1 MDGGRSADT
10 LSLESKLKSN
20 EKVIAHQNAQVSR
33 RIFFSFDEKNFRF
46 QIDFLHESNRALER
60 RLHEVTETKRN
71 LSEKQFEE
79 RLRNDDLLRDLKDID
94 RLARKVHAD
103 KELTIDAAD
112 WELNEAKVMIHFK
125 RLTLDNVL
133 CLRFQIEIQQNHRE
147 LQTLDTR
154 IASLT
159 SVKLFLFY
167 FSFESTCDF
176 SFLLI

>member
-1 MDGGRSADT
+1 M
-10 LSLESKLKSN
+10 
-20 EKVIAHQNAQVSR
+20 
-33 RIFFSFDEKNFRF
+33 
-46 QIDFLHESNRALER
+46 ER

-112 WELNEAKVMIHFK
+112 WELKEAKVMRHFK
-125 RLTLDNVL
+125 QITLENVS

-159 SVKLFLFY
+159 SVNRFFSTYILSQHVIFLFY
-167 FSFESTCDF
+167 
-176 SFLLI
+176 